1 MADSRV
7 LRLDGCHGNGMG
19 RHHGCNTSNM
29 AKHDAVDVAVN
40 DEHDDERWQ
49 NAAEEVKID
58 HVSEVNN
65 RHK

>member
-1 MADSRV
+1 
-7 LRLDGCHGNGMG
+7 MG